1 VSWQSVELKNL
12 RPVPWKNGGGTTR
25 ELVTWPSA
33 EDWVWR
39 VSVAEVAQSGPFS
52 RFPGI
57 DRWFAVLEGDGVAL
71 SINGERHSL
80 TSSSVPFHFDGGM
93 ATACALLGGAT
104 LDFNLMTRRDV
115 AQAHLTRL
123 SGQCKLA
130 LSASEIVAIYAVSA
144 RPVVRFNA
152 ETVNCMPDSLT
163 WRLVNEPASLE
174 VDADHVLVIRIAL
187 AAAEESQVTTKAKG
201 RV

>member
-1 VSWQSVELKNL
+1 VSWHSVELKNI
-12 RPVPWKNGGGTTR
+12 RPMPWKNGGGTTR

-33 EDWVWR
+33 EDWMWR

-71 SINGERHSL
+71 SMSGERHSL
-80 TSSSVPFHFDGGM
+80 TTSSTPFHFDGGL
-93 ATACALLGGAT
+93 ATECALLGGMT
-104 LDFNLMTRRDV
+104 LDFNLMTRRGV

-123 SGQCKLA
+123 SGQCKLT
-130 LSASEIVAIYAVSA
+130 LGASEIVAIYSMSA
-144 RPVVRFNA
+144 RPAVRFNA
-152 ETVNCMPDSLT
+152 ETVDCMPHSLT
-163 WRLVNEPASLE
+163 WCLVNQRASLE
-174 VDADHVLVIRIAL
+174 VDADQALVICIAL
-187 AAAEESQVTTKAKG
+187 AAVGESSVTTKAKG